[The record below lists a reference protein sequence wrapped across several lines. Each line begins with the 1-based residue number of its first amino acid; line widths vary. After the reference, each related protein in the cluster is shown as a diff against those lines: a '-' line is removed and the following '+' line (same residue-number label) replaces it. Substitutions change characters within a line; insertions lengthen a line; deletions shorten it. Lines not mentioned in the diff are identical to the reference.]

1 MSQNIS
7 QEMRAM
13 AAGLRAQLADAA
25 EAFEQLRED
34 WLRLNPIDI
43 LLPCPLCYAPHVDED
58 EWAHRPHRRHLCLQC
73 GHEWQPAN
81 VPTRGVLHLPEED
94 CDVQPV

>member
-43 LLPCPLCYAPHVDED
+43 LLPCPLCCAPS
-58 EWAHRPHRRHLCLQC
+58 
-73 GHEWQPAN
+73 
-81 VPTRGVLHLPEED
+81 
-94 CDVQPV
+94 